1 MTKLLICTQKI
12 DKNDPIL
19 GFFHR
24 WVEEFAKHCEQITVI
39 CLEKG
44 IHDLPQNVRVFSLG
58 KEDFQLS
65 TFNFQLFQ
73 KVKYMLTFWK
83 LIWRERKNYNS
94 VFVHMNQVYI
104 ILGGLFW
111 MVTEKKISLWYA
123 HGSISF
129 SLRIATIL
137 THNVFT
143 STKSGFRIRTKK
155 TKIVGQGIDTDLF
168 SLKNTTNNVKFEII
182 SIGRIS

>member
-1 MTKLLICTQKI
+1 MKLLIITQTVDI
-12 DKNDPIL
+12 NDQIL

-73 KVKYMLTFWK
+73 KVKYMLTF
-83 LIWRERKNYNS
+83 
-94 VFVHMNQVYI
+94 
-104 ILGGLFW
+104 
-111 MVTEKKISLWYA
+111 
-123 HGSISF
+123 
-129 SLRIATIL
+129 
-137 THNVFT
+137 
-143 STKSGFRIRTKK
+143 
-155 TKIVGQGIDTDLF
+155 
-168 SLKNTTNNVKFEII
+168 
-182 SIGRIS
+182 